1 MAPPHYLIL
10 GRIVKAHGV
19 RGEVK
24 VVSFADTWHPFRTL
38 ARLWVGPPGGPL
50 RLVSVEA
57 GHEHGRDVLLKLQ
70 GVDSPE
76 AASRLI
82 GQELSIPRAEAP
94 EPPEGSFYHHDILGL
109 LVVEGERP
117 LGCVREILET
127 PAHDVFVVQAP
138 AGEWLLP
145 ATRAHI
151 RRVDLP
157 AGRIEIEPMT
167 GLVSPS
173 AGGEESPEAI

>member
-1 MAPPHYLIL
+1 VAPPDHLIL

-24 VVSFADTWHPFRTL
+24 VVSFADTWHPFRRL

-57 GHEHGRDVLLKLQ
+57 GHEHGREVRLKLH

-76 AASRLI
+76 AASHLI

-94 EPPEGSFYHHDILGL
+94 EPPEGSFYHHDLLGL

-127 PAHDVFVVQAP
+127 PAHDVLVVQGAT
-138 AGEWLLP
+138 GEWMLP

-151 RRVDLP
+151 RRVDLQ
-157 AGRIEIEPMT
+157 AGRIEIEPMA
-167 GLVSPS
+167 GLVSPA

>member
-1 MAPPHYLIL
+1 MAPREYLVL
-10 GRIVKAHGV
+10 GRIVKAHGL

-24 VVSFADTWHPFRTL
+24 VVSFADTWLPFQRL
-38 ARLWVGPPGGPL
+38 ARLWVGAPGGPL
-50 RLVSVEA
+50 RPFSVEA
-57 GHEHGRDVLLKLQ
+57 GHGHGRDVLLKLE

-76 AASRLI
+76 AASLLI
-82 GQELSIPRAEAP
+82 GQELSIPRAQAP
-94 EPPEGSFYHHDILGL
+94 EPPEGTFYHHDILGL

-127 PAHDVFVVQAP
+127 PAHDVFVVQGP

-151 RRVDLP
+151 RRVDLL
-157 AGRIEIEPMT
+157 AGRIEIEPMD
-167 GLVSPS
+167 GLVSPT
-173 AGGEESPEAI
+173 AGGEERPEAI